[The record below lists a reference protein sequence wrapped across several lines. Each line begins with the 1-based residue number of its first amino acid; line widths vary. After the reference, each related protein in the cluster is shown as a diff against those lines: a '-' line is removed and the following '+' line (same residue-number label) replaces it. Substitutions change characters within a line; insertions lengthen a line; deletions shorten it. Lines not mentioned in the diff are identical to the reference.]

1 MAHYG
6 ETPNLRVAPPDHT
19 IDETLIIYLR
29 MNYIYPIVLYNL
41 QMLIKKCSKFHGCTL
56 SSINSMKAVYVLLDN
71 PLKSFNFV
79 ISIIGEKPVLGPN
92 SMIPYIKKV
101 RP

>member
-6 ETPNLRVAPPDHT
+6 ETPHLRVAPPDHT
-19 IDETLIIYLR
+19 IDETLIIILR
-29 MNYIYPIVLYNL
+29 MNHISYYSIQFTN
-41 QMLIKKCSKFHGCTL
+41 MLIKICSTFHGCTL
-56 SSINSMKAVYVLLDN
+56 SSINCMKAVHVLLDN
-71 PLKSFNFV
+71 PRTPINFV
-79 ISIIGEKPVLGPN
+79 ISITGEKPVLGLN